1 VAVGVDV
8 IVGVGLGVCVSVLEG
23 VALGVTNTF
32 GEGVIV
38 YSTGGVV
45 VCVDVGVEV
54 GAGAV
59 VV

>member
-1 VAVGVDV
+1 VF
-8 IVGVGLGVCVSVLEG
+8 VGVG
-23 VALGVTNTF
+23 LGVTNTF

-54 GAGAV
+54 EVSAGV
-59 VV
+59 VAL